1 MTETSGRELRD
12 FADFAARVPLQE
24 GLIEGCD
31 AFVRRFPPD
40 EALGVAAR
48 LNFANPFYL
57 PAMGAEN
64 AQNLA
69 IGSAEFAAVVLRAR
83 ITAHHADQPNIL
95 LACAPKSAS
104 TFIQSTLCHVS
115 GLPNV
120 TLNATTERP
129 GTASVLGIDLRE
141 QELDELALIRHGLN
155 GSGYVAQHHVRATP
169 YLCAQLDRFRIRPIV
184 SYRNVFDS
192 LVSLDDMLM
201 AARREAGNANLYFND
216 AMPSDYTAMEREER
230 LLLLAGRMAAWY
242 LQFYLSWRRVER
254 AGLVTPLWISYE
266 ADFLGDK
273 DGLARR
279 LSAFLGPQRFPA
291 ATLSE
296 ALADRDRGRDFRLNQ
311 GVAGRGADMPT
322 SVRDLVRR
330 LYDHYGREEDL
341 TPLLGG

>member
-1 MTETSGRELRD
+1 MTDTSSREIRD

-24 GLIEGCD
+24 GLVEGCD

-57 PAMGAEN
+57 PDMGAEN
-64 AQNLA
+64 AQHLA
-69 IGSAEFAAVVLRAR
+69 VGTVDLAAFILRAR
-83 ITAHHADQPNIL
+83 LTAHHAEQPNIL

-104 TFIQSTLCHVS
+104 TFIQSTLCRVS

-120 TLNATTERP
+120 TLNANTERP

-169 YLCAQLDRFRIRPIV
+169 YLAAQVDRFRIRTIV
-184 SYRNVFDS
+184 SHRNVFDS

-201 AARREAGNANLYFND
+201 AARREAAGADLYFSD
-216 AMPSDYTAMEREER
+216 AMPSGYAEMVREER
-230 LLLLAGRMAAWY
+230 LMLLAGRMAAWY

-266 ADFLGDK
+266 ADFLEDK
-273 DGLARR
+273 QGLAHR
-279 LSAFLGPQRFPA
+279 LSAFLGPQWFPV
-291 ATLSE
+291 E
-296 ALADRDRGRDFRLNQ
+296 ALIEALGDRERGRDFRLNK
-311 GVAGRGADMPT
+311 GVAGRGADMP
-322 SVRDLVRR
+322 
-330 LYDHYGREEDL
+330 
-341 TPLLGG
+341 